1 MSFRSA
7 AVFVL
12 AVTVLAA
19 GCSDAEV
26 DTEDAAATDPG
37 TVASLTIA
45 VPEDVGPLN
54 IFASHEE
61 PLTELVYDKLVAPS
75 PYVDDPQPW
84 LASAVREID
93 PSTWEVDL
101 RGDVRWH
108 DGELFTADDVLFTFD
123 LFDADE
129 HPPSGRWTHHVSDT
143 PDITAV
149 EALDDDTVRFHC
161 GDPCPDL
168 GDVTLADLPII
179 PEHVWSAVPPA
190 DVKAVTAVPVGT
202 GPYRLVDYDPTTGYR
217 FEANPDYFAGEP
229 LVDELVM
236 PVIEDASATFTAL
249 RSGQIDATSRPLSPE
264 LIEQFSSGDDI
275 GIIEAA
281 PFQFPE
287 LRLNFRRAPFD
298 DTQFRSAMSLALDR
312 EELLATVFLGQGRAA
327 DKGYPHPDSPWTNP
341 DLSTPSDPTEAE
353 RILDRLGFT
362 DTDGDGVREGPDGPL
377 RYTLFA
383 PGGDAVQVR
392 AAELVAEQLTE
403 VGVAVTAQGLDAGSL
418 SERSQS
424 RDYDMVIGSIT
435 AHGTA
440 DPTQFIM
447 SHRSGYLWEEGR
459 PLPGYDELHEQWRQ
473 ATTVEDRT
481 ELLFEMQRVFN
492 EAPTSIPLYY
502 PDENFAFR
510 PAAYDGWVE
519 SPGYGIVHKWSLL
532 PHTVGHEA
540 NAIVEADG

>member
-1 MSFRSA
+1 MSTRTSA
-7 AVFVL
+7 AFVL
-12 AVTVLAA
+12 GVGVATGA
-19 GCSDAEV
+19 CSDATV
-26 DTEDAAATDPG
+26 DTAAAAAPRG
-37 TVASLTIA
+37 VESLTVA

-61 PLTELVYDKLVAPS
+61 SLTELVYDKLVAPS
-75 PYVDDPQPW
+75 PYVADPQPW

-93 PSTWEVDL
+93 ASTWEVDL
-101 RGDVRWH
+101 RDDVRWH
-108 DGELFTADDVLFTFD
+108 DGERFTVDDVLFTFD
-123 LFDADE
+123 LFRADE
-129 HPPSGRWTHHVSDT
+129 HPPTGRWTHHVSDT
-143 PDITAV
+143 PNITAV
-149 EALDDDTVRFHC
+149 DALDEDTVRFRC
-161 GDPCPDL
+161 GDPCPEL

-179 PEHVWSAVPPA
+179 PQHIWSEVPPA
-190 DVKAVTAVPVGT
+190 DVKAVAELPVGT
-202 GPYRLVDYDPTTGYR
+202 GPYRLVDYDPTSGYR

-229 LVDELVM
+229 LVGELVM
-236 PVIEDASATFTAL
+236 PVIDDASATFTAL

-264 LIEQFSSGDDI
+264 LIEQFASAGDI
-275 GIIEAA
+275 GMIEAA

-298 DTQFRSAMSLALDR
+298 DPAFRLAISRALDR
-312 EELLATVFLGQGRAA
+312 DELLRTVFLDQGRPA
-327 DKGYPHPDSPWTNP
+327 DEGYPHPDSPWTNP
-341 DLSTPSDPTEAE
+341 DLATPSDPGEAE
-353 RILDRLGFT
+353 RMLDGLGLT

-377 RYTLFA
+377 RYTLYT
-383 PGGDAVQVR
+383 PGGDAVLVR

-403 VGVAVTAQGLDAGSL
+403 IGVAVTAQGLDAGSL
-418 SERSQS
+418 SERLDS

-459 PLPGYDELHEQWRQ
+459 PLPGYDELYEEWRQ

-492 EAPTSIPLYY
+492 DAPTSIPLYY
-502 PDENFAFR
+502 PDEHWAFR
-510 PAAYDGWVE
+510 SASYDGWVE

-532 PHTVGHEA
+532 PREVGRAA
-540 NAIVEADG
+540 NAVVEGDG